1 MAKPP
6 VRQLSSLIL
15 RYLLRHPQA
24 RDSVEGIAQW
34 WLLAQRVEDEVEN
47 VKEALDLLI
56 REGLV
61 EVEGAGGASSPR
73 RIYRLNLR
81 NRKAIESFLHPEAD
95 PDSEVFG

>member
-15 RYLLRHPQA
+15 RYLLRHPDA

-56 REGLV
+56 QEGLV
-61 EVEGAGGASSPR
+61 EVEGAGGASPR

-81 NRKAIESFLHPEAD
+81 NKKAIESFLRPKAD